1 MPVVSSNYY
10 PSVTELIPKGLL
22 PEKLA
27 FIQEG
32 LEKILKELY
41 YKDLQLQKAPNSE
54 AAWANLSLIS
64 YTRLGFEFPGTNG
77 LALVLNPAI
86 DSQDYSE
93 FPISIGYRLEILKYI
108 RNFKFSN
115 FLDDPQGVFEL
126 IIQFIK
132 LDNYGIL
139 NAAIAGFFNNENG
152 LEEYVNL
159 YNSKRSPSITLDEEV
174 GNDNEIISDLVSQI
188 TMSQSLITVIFEDL
202 ILANTFEV
210 SIENIKRFTSSL
222 LGKFDMEDL
231 KKLITPKLSASIND
245 ISVALEFPRTLFKP
259 LDNSG
264 NVIDDDPSIPDE
276 DKLKTRLSFDVGALS
291 YNTEEGFIF
300 QNISTFDFH
309 KSRIL
314 DSGFT
319 LELTGVSVDL
329 SRTSNIPEATADGRP
344 VDFIGAYITE
354 GIIGFPQFWNH
365 DDANS
370 TGQLI
375 ARNLLVGTGGIS
387 GTIGLEAKTNGN
399 PSPLISASFGEGF
412 KVSLNAF
419 DLTFQQ
425 NSIIESNIHGSMK
438 IPGFKDAS
446 GDDAEINIDA
456 WIGTNGEFSVTASED
471 QGITA
476 LSIPDV
482 LDVRIDSLTV
492 GRKEDRFYVA
502 VSGAIEFADLP
513 APIGQFLPD
522 AIDVQKLIIWEDG
535 QIEYEGGTL
544 VLPNAI
550 SLKIG
555 PVELSITAIGLG
567 SHQQMHDGIE
577 RKYKFFEFS
586 GGININPGGVD
597 ARGDGIKFYFTVD
610 DDEVGQSK
618 HFFIRIQG
626 IAIDIMIPG
635 SSKPEDA
642 ALLLSG
648 YLAMKDPQQGNE
660 AAGTEYA
667 GGIEFT
673 LPRLEMKGSAS
684 MRLNPKVPA
693 FIVDIGLELSSPI
706 PLGAT
711 GLGIYGFRALIG
723 QRYVATKSAA
733 SVPDDGPWWQY
744 YKAKISPDYKEG
756 VQVSKFDQTNGFS
769 LGAGVSL
776 ATASDA
782 GKTFSTKLFFLLSL
796 PEVFMFQGQGQ
807 ILKERI
813 GLDETN
819 DPPFFAMLS
828 ISKQSVE
835 TAFGINYKLP
845 DDKRPGS
852 IAKVDALIEM
862 GFFFGNSS
870 GWYVNIGKDL
880 PESRRVNVRL
890 LELFDAY
897 FYLMISASG
906 IRAGAG
912 AKFELNKKF
921 GPLKAELSAYLD
933 VAGRIAFKPKQY
945 GASIQMGGKVGLY
958 IFKFGFSI
966 SVDAGLAAEA
976 PKPFIVTGSLK
987 ACVKVLRK
995 DRCAQFQF
1003 SWVKENGLDQ
1013 SEIQII
1019 DRNVAAKA
1027 INMQTRETFDLYS
1040 SSGDVNAIT
1049 TDDIDNVYDNSN
1061 LPFAIPMDSFIDI
1074 EFLKGVKPS
1083 TEVKNKFGGNTQG
1096 VKYTDYVSPQKAKHS
1111 RVLHEYHLEDINI
1124 YSWNGDV
1131 WELYDIYE
1139 AATPLSIAEF
1149 VTTDLTNLK
1158 KGYWQYQ
1165 QANLHNKLRIMAQ
1178 SPLSFLSQGSGL
1190 SGGVVVEDLGITTS
1204 SIYCPPDELVETC
1217 VNFNELGQGD
1227 ETGQVMMVINQEQV
1241 YHFNPHLFKI
1251 TGGNSD
1257 IVYRPFGNFY
1267 NALKFNDTAQL
1278 NIVFNEPM
1286 SFVSLLIQ
1294 SEADSITIRFY
1305 SNVLQQNL
1313 APTNL
1318 PQFDYQLV
1326 ETRTISASQLNNPI
1340 IYNNINEVVDKV
1352 VVTGDVCNGDPD
1364 LMSLICND
1372 ELTDQAKEFQNF
1384 LNVQLLHGQLTE
1396 NISLYPDEHSIYNG
1410 VFQGTSLYSELVNP
1424 DLVLSKFVEEVNESS
1439 LHFSISD
1446 RNRFI
1451 CKFHLQTGEDQAINW
1466 EEVAEFKMIRPFNQQ
1481 NGQNYQFEIDAIMQN
1496 GETITLSGD
1505 SCYPIIECKY
1515 ICNSF
1520 LYQVCTLSFENAQ
1533 YNETLPDQNDIQNE
1547 IDSLTEGF
1555 NKSIQPIWRPNTYYA
1570 IEIKTNDNLLKDG
1583 NSYLTNYSNTNVFAF
1598 KTKGP
1603 IGFFHQDNLRYERLE
1618 QKDREAEFKFANLQ
1632 HYIDFEKSYP
1642 NADGALIKAK
1652 PLFYV
1657 APRLNLFYLKN
1668 YVFEFY
1674 RNWNEYNGN
1683 DEVQIDL
1690 ETTILDPAPDTT
1702 QPLMPP
1708 LSVQWEENALPG
1720 FIIEASTLNNMVEN
1734 GDPCVDVNLLEPI
1747 GVNSYVEIDE
1757 LKPLKLYTALFEAKY
1772 KLNDETPFSKQE
1784 VHRYVFQTSR
1794 YANFEAQIKSYILE
1808 RDPNDN
1814 SIITKEAVFAIEL
1827 ADISTTEINTALEVI
1842 TDNLNSTNSLFQAF
1856 ADKYDRLM
1864 DGVLKAG
1871 ALHPAVTTEFNVIK
1885 SETTGNILGILIR
1898 NPEPFNDPK
1907 IPLTDMLG
1915 TVSGTEGSN
1924 SLDSKVFSKDNRSA
1938 FLTNATMNIPHGT
1951 YQFDF
1956 EYKQWAGD
1964 GYEPKSSV
1972 SVNIDLN

>member
-1 MPVVSSNYY
+1 MIERVKKLFSRIIGKIDIQQIINQILVPRFTVSIDSISAGVRFPTNIFTPVD
-10 PSVTELIPKGLL
+10 PSIHQSILL
-22 PEKLA
+22 FNA
-27 FIQEG
+27 G
-32 LEKILKELY
+32 
-41 YKDLQLQKAPNSE
+41 S
-54 AAWANLSLIS
+54 IS
-64 YTRLGFEFPGTNG
+64 FDTQTGFEFTNIG
-77 LALVLNPAI
+77 SL
-86 DSQDYSE
+86 S
-93 FPISIGYRLEILKYI
+93 FPESK
-108 RNFKFSN
+108 
-115 FLDDPQGVFEL
+115 
-126 IIQFIK
+126 
-132 LDNYGIL
+132 IL
-139 NAAIAGFFNNENG
+139 N
-152 LEEYVNL
+152 
-159 YNSKRSPSITLDEEV
+159 TD
-174 GNDNEIISDLVSQI
+174 
-188 TMSQSLITVIFEDL
+188 
-202 ILANTFEV
+202 
-210 SIENIKRFTSSL
+210 FT
-222 LGKFDMEDL
+222 
-231 KKLITPKLSASIND
+231 I
-245 ISVALEFPRTLFKP
+245 
-259 LDNSG
+259 
-264 NVIDDDPSIPDE
+264 
-276 DKLKTRLSFDVGALS
+276 
-291 YNTEEGFIF
+291 
-300 QNISTFDFH
+300 
-309 KSRIL
+309 
-314 DSGFT
+314 GFT
-319 LELTGVSVDL
+319 NAKLDL
-329 SRTSNIPEATADGRP
+329 SRTSNIPETVADGRP
-344 VDFIGAYITE
+344 EDFIGVYITD
-354 GIIGFPQFWNH
+354 GTVGFPTFWNH
-365 DDANS
+365 NDGDS
-370 TGQLI
+370 TGQLKV
-375 ARNLLVGTGGIS
+375 RNLLVGTGGVS
-387 GTIGLEAKTNGN
+387 GTIGLEAKTAGV
-399 PSPLISASFGEGF
+399 PSPLIKANFGGGF
-412 KVSLNAF
+412 SVSLDAF
-419 DLTFQQ
+419 DITFQQ
-425 NSIIESNIHGSMK
+425 NTIISSNIHGSMK

-446 GDDAEINIDA
+446 GDDAEINIDV

-476 LSIPDV
+476 LSIPGV

-492 GRKEDRFYVA
+492 GRKEDRFFVA
-502 VSGAIEFADLP
+502 VSGAIEFEDQGGT
-513 APIGQFLPD
+513 IGQFLPD
-522 AIDVQKLIIWEDG
+522 AIDIQKLIIWQDG
-535 QIEYEGGTL
+535 EVELEGGAL
-544 VLPNAI
+544 VLPSALT
-550 SLKIG
+550 LKIG
-555 PVELSITAIGLG
+555 PVELSITAIGFG
-567 SHQQMHDGIE
+567 SHTQEHNGIQ

-586 GGININPGGVD
+586 GGVSINPGGVD

-618 HFFIRIQG
+618 HVFVRIQG
-626 IAIDIMIPG
+626 IGIDIMIPG
-635 SSKPEDA
+635 NSDPKDA
-642 ALLLSG
+642 ALILSG
-648 YLAMKDPQQGNE
+648 YLAMKDPAPGNE

-667 GGIEFT
+667 GSIEFV
-673 LPRLEMKGSAS
+673 LPRLKMGGSAS

-693 FIVDIGLELSSPI
+693 FVVDIGLEIATPI

-711 GLGIYGFRALIG
+711 GLGIYGFRALVG
-723 QRYVATKSAA
+723 QRYVATKNAA
-733 SVPDDGPWWQY
+733 GVPDDGEWWQY

-756 VQVSKFDQTNGFS
+756 IQVSKFDQTKGFS

-776 ATASDA
+776 ATSTDS
-782 GKTFSTKLFFLLSL
+782 GKTFSSKLFFLLSL

-813 GLDETN
+813 GLDSTN
-819 DPPFFAMLS
+819 DPPFFALLA

-862 GFFFGNSS
+862 GFFFGNAS

-906 IRAGAG
+906 MKAGAG
-912 AKFELNKKF
+912 AKFEFDKKF
-921 GPLKAELSAYLD
+921 GPLRAELGAYLD
-933 VAGRIAFKPKQY
+933 VAGQIAFKPKQY

-1003 SWVKENGLDQ
+1003 SWVKENSLDE

-1027 INMQTRETFDLYS
+1027 INMQTRESFDLYS
-1040 SSGDVNAIT
+1040 SSGSVNAIT

-1061 LPFAIPMDSFIDI
+1061 LPYAIPMDSFIDI

-1083 TEVKNKFGGNTQG
+1083 TEVKNEFGGNTQG

-1124 YSWNGDV
+1124 YAWNGDV

-1139 AATPLSIAEF
+1139 AATPLSLAPF
-1149 VTTDLTNLK
+1149 VTSDLTNLK

-1190 SGGVVVEDLGITTS
+1190 PGGVVVEDLGITTS
-1204 SIYCPPDELVETC
+1204 SIYCPPEELVETC
-1217 VNFNELGQGD
+1217 VNFNELGEGD

-1286 SFVSLLIQ
+1286 SFISLLIQ

-1326 ETRTISASQLNNPI
+1326 ETRTISASQLINPI

-1352 VVTGDVCNGDPD
+1352 VITGDVCNGDPD
-1364 LMSLICND
+1364 MMSLICND
-1372 ELTDQAKEFQNF
+1372 ELTDQAKELQNF

-1410 VFQGTSLYSELVNP
+1410 VFQGTSLYPHTINP
-1424 DLVLSKFVEEVNESS
+1424 KLILNKFIGEITESS
-1439 LHFSISD
+1439 LYFSISD
-1446 RNRFI
+1446 RERFN
-1451 CKFHLQTGEDQAINW
+1451 CKFNLRVGDKGIDW
-1466 EEVAEFKMIRPFNQQ
+1466 RDIVEFKMIRPFDQQ
-1481 NGQNYQFEIDAIMQN
+1481 IGQNYQFEIDALLKN

-1533 YNETLPDQNDIQNE
+1533 YNETLPDQNDVQNE

-1570 IEIKTNDNLLKDG
+1570 IEIKTNDKLLKDG
-1583 NSYLTNYSNTNVFAF
+1583 NGYLTNYSNTNVFAF

-1603 IGFFHQDNLRYERLE
+1603 IGFFHQGNSRYNKLE
-1618 QKDREAEFKFANLQ
+1618 QKDREAEFKLANLQ
-1632 HYIDFEKSYP
+1632 HYIDLDRSYP

-1674 RNWNEYNGN
+1674 RNWNEY
-1683 DEVQIDL
+1683 
-1690 ETTILDPAPDTT
+1690 
-1702 QPLMPP
+1702 
-1708 LSVQWEENALPG
+1708 
-1720 FIIEASTLNNMVEN
+1720 
-1734 GDPCVDVNLLEPI
+1734 
-1747 GVNSYVEIDE
+1747 
-1757 LKPLKLYTALFEAKY
+1757 K
-1772 KLNDETPFSKQE
+1772 
-1784 VHRYVFQTSR
+1784 
-1794 YANFEAQIKSYILE
+1794 
-1808 RDPNDN
+1808 
-1814 SIITKEAVFAIEL
+1814 
-1827 ADISTTEINTALEVI
+1827 
-1842 TDNLNSTNSLFQAF
+1842 
-1856 ADKYDRLM
+1856 
-1864 DGVLKAG
+1864 
-1871 ALHPAVTTEFNVIK
+1871 
-1885 SETTGNILGILIR
+1885 
-1898 NPEPFNDPK
+1898 
-1907 IPLTDMLG
+1907 
-1915 TVSGTEGSN
+1915 
-1924 SLDSKVFSKDNRSA
+1924 
-1938 FLTNATMNIPHGT
+1938 
-1951 YQFDF
+1951 
-1956 EYKQWAGD
+1956 
-1964 GYEPKSSV
+1964 
-1972 SVNIDLN
+1972 